1 MNYYFR
7 RNTVPN
13 ALHWV
18 TVIRVEKNN
27 IISQEDYKVRKN
39 LFKKATA
46 AILSL
51 TMVVG
56 MTGIVSAAPVANGTN
71 VANQNWTSFSVVTME
86 DHVDGEDGSKEHP
99 WCWYHGTEEAQKE
112 NLKNNGDVYDP
123 NKDMTSYTEGWLAA
137 GSTSSNFDFWVNNSG
152 WDGEYNKMT
161 GELVTDNPWG
171 LTVTMKDIPVELG
184 RYYTI
189 SFKIKSTL
197 NVTKKDENGKIVTDE
212 NGTPVKVTQKQI
224 NVKAYD
230 PNSPGEPGIDYVSTS
245 GINSAGYTTLDSKED
260 WKTVTAQ
267 IKIPNQGFGGNTI
280 GIKFALGAFVKSLP
294 EQIAMKGYVSVKD
307 FKIEAGTQHTVTFT
321 NTATKKTYTTYVND
335 GETVESYVF
344 TRKGYTLAG
353 YKNGSSTYNFSS
365 PVKSNLNL
373 TTNWTKTKGPAKPTI
388 TAKSSGKKKVKVTV
402 KKAVKNA
409 KGYQIQYSTKK
420 NMKGAKK
427 KATTKKTYTIKKLKS
442 RKYVYV
448 KVRAYTL
455 DSTGSKVYGKF
466 SAKKKVFVK

>member
-1 MNYYFR
+1 M
-7 RNTVPN
+7 
-13 ALHWV
+13 
-18 TVIRVEKNN
+18 
-27 IISQEDYKVRKN
+27 RKN
-39 LFKKATA
+39 LLKKATA
-46 AILSL
+46 AVLSL

-71 VANQNWTSFSVVTME
+71 VANQTWTSFSVCTR
-86 DHVDGEDGSKEHP
+86 EDGGVWEDALKEV
-99 WCWYHGTEEAQKE
+99 
-112 NLKNNGDVYDP
+112 DV
-123 NKDMTSYTEGWLAA
+123 KDEKTGEVVRKQTKGIDYATEGWLTP
-137 GSTSSNFDFWVNNSG
+137 GLTSSSFDFWVNNSG

-161 GELVTDNPWG
+161 GELVTNNPWG
-171 LTVTMKDIPVELG
+171 LTVTMLNIPVEKG

-197 NVTKKDENGKIVTDE
+197 EVTKKDENGKTIKDE
-212 NGTPVKVTQKQI
+212 NGKPVKVTKKQI
-224 NVKAYD
+224 NFKAYD
-230 PNSPGEPGIDYVSTS
+230 PNSPGEPGIDYISTS
-245 GINSAGYTTLDSKED
+245 GINSAGYMTLDSTED

-267 IKIPNQGFGGNTI
+267 IKIPDKSFGGNTI
-280 GIKFALGAFVKSLP
+280 GIKFALGAFIKDLP
-294 EQIAMKGYVSVKD
+294 DQIAMQGYINVRD

-335 GETVESYVF
+335 GDKVEAYVF

-353 YKNGSSTYNFSS
+353 YKNGSSTYNFNS

-373 TTNWTKTKGPAKPTI
+373 TTNWTKTKGPAKPKI

-409 KGYQIQYSTKK
+409 KGYQVQYSTKK
-420 NMKGAKK
+420 NMKSAKK

-442 RKYVYV
+442 GSYVYV

-455 DSTGSKVYGKF
+455 DSTGSKVYGKL